1 MSGSLQTRSTTGA
14 VLASI
19 AELLVPPDG
28 PTGAAHAGP
37 VTYERFTGIE
47 GLPHFNPDRDVDPAP
62 PEVAAWRSTL
72 AGADAVV
79 IVTPEY
85 AHSYPGA
92 LKDALD
98 WTVGSGEFVDMPVL
112 LVSASGGGGVRA
124 GDALAPVLRAM
135 SARLV
140 GPVSVRGVSP
150 KVVDGRLTDTAD
162 LDALGTA
169 LVALVALAS
178 QATE

>member
-1 MSGSLQTRSTTGA
+1 MSGSLQARSTTGA

-19 AELLVPPDG
+19 ADLLVPPDG
-28 PTGAAHAGP
+28 TSGGIDAGP
-37 VTYERFTGIE
+37 VTYERFTGFE

-124 GDALAPVLRAM
+124 GEALAPVLRAM

-140 GPVSVRGVSP
+140 GPISVWGVSP
-150 KVVDGRLTDTAD
+150 KVVDGRLTDAD
-162 LDALGTA
+162 DLA
-169 LVALVALAS
+169 ALAAAVGELLAFAS
-178 QATE
+178 QPTE